1 MKHERHYIDGD
12 QLSQEILQRILS
24 QIGVKDNV
32 AITIVHNGTIG
43 RRSVAFC
50 TMCKTTGVVLLEAP
64 LIKNGTDFYLIAL
77 IGGVIA
83 KKYDSD
89 IFIHTNDKALAKAA
103 IDYGAMNLYMVAQVL
118 INKDQKYLRNDKPNL
133 SVN

>member
-1 MKHERHYIDGD
+1 MNHERHYIDGD

-43 RRSVAFC
+43 
-50 TMCKTTGVVLLEAP
+50 
-64 LIKNGTDFYLIAL
+64 
-77 IGGVIA
+77 GVIA
-83 KKYDSD
+83 KKYNSD

-103 IDYGAMNLYMVAQVL
+103 INYGAMNLYMVEQVL
-118 INKDQKYLRNDKPNL
+118 INKDQKYLSNEKPNL
-133 SVN
+133 IS